1 MIKMHPVKCEY
12 SIDNDFK
19 TYKKGISLFG
29 QLRDTFLQINI

>member
-12 SIDNDFK
+12 SIVDDIK